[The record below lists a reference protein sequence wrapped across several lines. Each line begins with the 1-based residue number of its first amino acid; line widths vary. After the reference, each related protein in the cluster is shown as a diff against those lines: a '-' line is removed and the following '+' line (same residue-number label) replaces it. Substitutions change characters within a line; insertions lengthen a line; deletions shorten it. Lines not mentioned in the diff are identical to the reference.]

1 MTSVKAVL
9 RKTKLTNDRFPIS
22 LRVTKNRRSKFF
34 KTPYSVLE
42 QEWNPSVGEFNKRN
56 SNYIQN
62 NRLLNKY
69 KERAYSIITDI
80 EIENEF
86 YTLED
91 FENTFRN
98 KKNPINQ
105 NIFNFGDQIV
115 ADMRASGRVG
125 NGRAYYDTLNSLK
138 RYRRN
143 RHLTFKEINCAYLD
157 KYETYLRSRG
167 GNDSGIGVRMRAIR
181 ALFNMAIKHEY
192 IPESLYPFK
201 VYKISKLKAK
211 GFKSALS
218 LEEIN
223 RIVALD
229 LTNHPRLCH
238 FKKYFLF
245 SFYTRG
251 MNFADMT
258 HLTWDD
264 IQGDRILYTR
274 SKTKVNFQI
283 KIIKPVKEILDFYM
297 EYPSDTNYIFPI
309 LLRENLTMKQIEN
322 RKHKVMKLYNSALK
336 EIANLALIEKKVTT
350 YVARHSFATCLKHK
364 GVPTDII
371 SESLGHQNI
380 IITQTYL
387 KSFNNSVLDDATEVL
402 LS

>member
-1 MTSVKAVL
+1 MTSIKAVL
-9 RKTKLTNDRFPIS
+9 RNKKLVNQRFSIA
-22 LRVTKNRRSKFF
+22 LRVTKNRRSKYFT
-34 KTPYSVLE
+34 TPYVVPKK
-42 QEWNPSVGEFNKRN
+42 EWNDNVGEFNKKN

-69 KERAYSIITDI
+69 KERAYTIVTEL

-98 KKNPINQ
+98 KKNPVNQ
-105 NIFNFGDQIV
+105 NIFTFGDQVV
-115 ADMRASGRVG
+115 ADMRAAGRVG

-138 RYRRN
+138 RFRRN

-229 LTNHPRLCH
+229 LTSYLYLLH
-238 FKKYFLF
+238 F
-245 SFYTRG
+245 
-251 MNFADMT
+251 
-258 HLTWDD
+258 
-264 IQGDRILYTR
+264 
-274 SKTKVNFQI
+274 
-283 KIIKPVKEILDFYM
+283 
-297 EYPSDTNYIFPI
+297 
-309 LLRENLTMKQIEN
+309 
-322 RKHKVMKLYNSALK
+322 
-336 EIANLALIEKKVTT
+336 
-350 YVARHSFATCLKHK
+350 
-364 GVPTDII
+364 
-371 SESLGHQNI
+371 
-380 IITQTYL
+380 
-387 KSFNNSVLDDATEVL
+387 
-402 LS
+402 